1 MVFIVWGEPIQF
13 VHTKDEPKS
22 LCVYVM
28 NLIAHWTRET
38 LSTPPQSD
46 TQLEPISRSNRSNES
61 LTTTTGRRIQE
72 TFSCDTISHRFS
84 GDRRVRDT
92 SYMRSQGA
100 S

>member
-13 VHTKDEPKS
+13 VHTEDEPKS
-22 LCVYVM
+22 LTKC
-28 NLIAHWTRET
+28 LSSIAHWIRET

>member
-22 LCVYVM
+22 LTKC
-28 NLIAHWTRET
+28 LSSIARWIRET

-46 TQLEPISRSNRSNES
+46 AQLEPSSHSKILNES
-61 LTTTTGRRIQE
+61 PATPGKRLQE
-72 TFSCDTISHRFS
+72 APSSNTLRHRFS
-84 GDRRVRDT
+84 GDHRVRDT